1 MPYLGGVAD
10 RQRLATKMKLPCNR
24 TFAAL
29 AKLATSG
36 ATNGN
41 LPVRRGADRH
51 WNDKGALRMNLG
63 MRLRGG
69 WFAALIMFATPV
81 AAMLAVMLVSPP
93 AAAQTVSSIQV
104 EGNRR
109 VEVETIRSYFKPGPG
124 GRLDQPAIDDG
135 LKALIETGLF
145 QDVRI
150 STSGGRL
157 VVTVVENPVIGRVAF
172 EGNKK
177 IKDDQLSA
185 EVQSKPRG
193 TLSRP
198 MVQADAQRIAEIY
211 RRSGRYDVRVNP
223 EIIEQPNNRVDLVF
237 TIIEGSK
244 TGIKSIEFI
253 GNYTYSSYRLKD
265 IIKTHESNLLSF
277 LGGGDT
283 YDPDRVE
290 ADRDLIRRYYLK
302 HGFADVQVV
311 AALTEYDPERRGFLV
326 TFKIEEGQQYRVG
339 SVDFQ
344 SSIAT
349 LDANALRSFSRV
361 NVGSL
366 YNAEAL
372 EKSVEEMQIEA
383 SRRGY
388 AFAIV
393 RPRGDR
399 NFEAHTVSIV
409 FAIDEGPR
417 TYIERINVRGN
428 TRTRDYVIRREFDI
442 SEGDAYNRALVDR
455 AERRLKNLDFF
466 KNVKITTEPGSS
478 SDRVILIVD
487 LEEKSTGDFSVSG
500 GYSTSDGA
508 LGEVSISER
517 NFLGRGLFAKAAL
530 TYGQYA
536 RGVSLSFVEPYLLDY
551 RVALGLDVFYREQ
564 LPNNYISYGTKTLG
578 FSPRLGFALR
588 EDLSLQLRYSIYQQ
602 QISLPGYLA
611 NCNNN
616 PANSLLAFNPSP
628 AWVNANGAAAAV
640 ALGATDTS
648 GVGLW
653 CYSDGEASLP
663 VRRELQS
670 GKTLTSAIGYS
681 LNYNTLDNNK
691 NPTDGLLVDFKQD
704 FAGVGGDVTY
714 LKSQIDAKYYTPL
727 VADIVGLIHVQSGIL
742 NGLGNGGLRM
752 LDHFQM
758 GPNLVRGFAPNGI
771 GPRDINPFGTMDAL
785 GGTKYWGASA
795 ELQMP
800 FWFLPREVGLKGAIY
815 ADAGG
820 LYDYKGPTTWITT
833 GELTTPANSNCVR
846 PTTVPLSPGTCTGLV
861 YDNGNTVR
869 SSVGVGLIWASPFG
883 PLRFDYAVPLTK
895 GPFDRVQQF
904 KFGGGTS
911 F

>member
-1 MPYLGGVAD
+1 
-10 RQRLATKMKLPCNR
+10 
-24 TFAAL
+24 
-29 AKLATSG
+29 
-36 ATNGN
+36 
-41 LPVRRGADRH
+41 
-51 WNDKGALRMNLG
+51 
-63 MRLRGG
+63 
-69 WFAALIMFATPV
+69 
-81 AAMLAVMLVSPP
+81 
-93 AAAQTVSSIQV
+93 VSSIQV

-109 VEVETIRSYFKPGPG
+109 VELETIRSYFKPGPG
-124 GRLDQPAIDDG
+124 GRLDQAAIDDG

-145 QDVRI
+145 QDVKI
-150 STSGGRL
+150 NSAGGRL
-157 VVTVVENPVIGRVAF
+157 LVTVVENPVIGRVAF

-177 IKDDQLSA
+177 VKDEQLSA
-185 EVQSKPRG
+185 EIQSKPRG

-198 MVQADAQRIAEIY
+198 MVQSDAQRIAEIY
-211 RRSGRYDVRVNP
+211 RRSGRYDVHVNP
-223 EIIEQPNNRVDLVF
+223 EIIEQPNNRVDLIF
-237 TIIEGSK
+237 TITEGPK
-244 TGIKSIEFI
+244 TGVKSIEFI
-253 GNYTYSSYRLKD
+253 GNTTYSSYRLKD
-265 IIKTHESNLLSF
+265 VIKTHESNLLSF
-277 LGGGDT
+277 LASGDV

-290 ADRDLIRRYYLK
+290 ADRDLIRRFYLK

-311 AALTEYDPERRGFLV
+311 AALTEYDPERKGFLV
-326 TFKIEEGQQYRVG
+326 TFKIEEGQQYRVAA
-339 SVDFQ
+339 VDFQ

-349 LDANALRSFSRV
+349 LNGNDLRSFSRV
-361 NVGSL
+361 NIGSL

-399 NFEAHTVSIV
+399 NFENRTVSIV
-409 FAIDEGPR
+409 FSIDEGPR

-455 AERRLKNLDFF
+455 AERRLKNLDYF
-466 KNVKITTEPGSS
+466 KTVKITTEPGSS

-500 GYSTSDGA
+500 GYSTTDGA
-508 LGEVSISER
+508 LAEISVSER
-517 NFLGRGLFAKAAL
+517 NFLGRGLFAKASV

-536 RGVSLSFVEPYLLDY
+536 RGYSLSFVEPYLLDY
-551 RVALGLDVFYREQ
+551 RVALGLDLFQRQQ
-564 LPNNYISYGTKTLG
+564 LANSFISYGTKTLG

-602 QISLPGYLA
+602 EISLPSFLA

-616 PANSLLAFNPSP
+616 PGNGLLAFNPSP
-628 AWVNANGAAAAV
+628 AWVNANGAAAAT
-640 ALGATDTS
+640 ALGAVDST
-648 GVGLW
+648 GLGLW
-653 CYSDGEASLP
+653 CYADGEASLP
-663 VRRELQS
+663 VRKELAS
-670 GKTLTSAIGYS
+670 GKTLTSSLGYS
-681 LNYNTLDNNK
+681 LDYNTLDNNK
-691 NPTDGLLVDFKQD
+691 NPTDGLLIDFKQD
-704 FAGVGGDVTY
+704 FAGVGGDVSY
-714 LKSQIDAKYYTPL
+714 LKSAVDAKYYTPL
-727 VADIVGLIHVQSGIL
+727 VSDIVGLAHIQGGIL
-742 NGLGNGGLRM
+742 NKVGNTELRM
-752 LDHFQM
+752 LDQFQM

-771 GPRDINPFGTMDAL
+771 GPRDINPYGTQDAL
-785 GGTKYWGASA
+785 GGTKYWGASY

-800 FWFLPREVGLKGAIY
+800 FWFLPKEVGLKGAVY

-820 LYDYKGPTTWITT
+820 LFDYQGPTSWAAT
-833 GELTTPANSNCVR
+833 GEVNVPGCTP
-846 PTTVPLSPGTCTGLV
+846 PTPQPAPNPGTCLGLQ
-861 YDNGNTVR
+861 YDKGNTVR

-895 GPFDRVQQF
+895 GRFDRVQQF

>member
-1 MPYLGGVAD
+1 
-10 RQRLATKMKLPCNR
+10 
-24 TFAAL
+24 
-29 AKLATSG
+29 
-36 ATNGN
+36 
-41 LPVRRGADRH
+41 
-51 WNDKGALRMNLG
+51 MNVG
-63 MRLRGG
+63 MRVRGG
-69 WFAALIMFATPV
+69 MLAALIMLATPV
-81 AAMLAVMLVSPP
+81 AATLVASP
-93 AAAQTVSSIQV
+93 AFAQAVSSIQV

-124 GRLDQPAIDDG
+124 GRLDQARIDDG

-150 STSGGRL
+150 SQPGGRL
-157 VVTVVENPVIGRVAF
+157 VVTVVENPVIGRIAF

-177 IKDDQLSA
+177 VKDEQLSA
-185 EVQSKPRG
+185 EIQSKPRG

-198 MVQADAQRIAEIY
+198 MVQSDAQRIAEIY
-211 RRSGRYDVRVNP
+211 RRSGRYDIRVNP

-237 TIIEGSK
+237 TITEGGK
-244 TGIKSIEFI
+244 TGVKSVEFV
-253 GNYTYSSYRLKD
+253 GNSAYSSYRLKD

-277 LGGGDT
+277 LGGADV

-290 ADRDLIRRYYLK
+290 ADRDLIRRFYLK

-311 AALTEYDPERRGFLV
+311 AALTEYDPEKKGFLV
-326 TFKIEEGQQYRVG
+326 TFKIEEGQQYRVAT
-339 SVDFQ
+339 VNFA
-344 SSIAT
+344 SSIGT
-349 LDANALRSFSRV
+349 LDGNSLSSFSRV
-361 NVGSL
+361 YVGSL

-399 NFEAHTVSIV
+399 NFEAHTVSIT

-466 KNVKITTEPGSS
+466 KSVKITTEPGSS
-478 SDRVILIVD
+478 SDRVVLVVD

-500 GYSTSDGA
+500 GYSTTDGA
-508 LGEVSISER
+508 LAEVSISER
-517 NFLGRGLFAKAAL
+517 NFLGRGLFAKASV

-536 RGVSLSFVEPYLLDY
+536 RGYSLSLVEPYLLDY
-551 RVALGLDVFYREQ
+551 RVALGLDFFQRQQ
-564 LPNNYISYGTKTLG
+564 LANNFISYGTKTLG
-578 FSPRLGFALR
+578 FSPRLGFGLR

-602 QISLPGYLA
+602 EIQLPGNLA

-616 PANSLLAFNPSP
+616 PANGLLAFNPSP
-628 AWVNANGAAAAV
+628 AFVAANGPGGAV
-640 ALGATDTS
+640 DAS

-663 VRRELQS
+663 VRKELQA
-670 GKTLTSAIGYS
+670 GKTLTSAVGYS

-714 LKSQIDAKYYTPL
+714 LKSAVDAKYYAPL
-727 VADIVGLIHVQSGIL
+727 VADIVGLIHVQAGIL
-742 NGLGNGGLRM
+742 NSVGSDIRM

-771 GPRDINPFGTMDAL
+771 GPRDLNPFGTNDAL

-800 FWFLPREVGLKGAIY
+800 FWFLPKEVGLKGSVY
-815 ADAGG
+815 ADAGS
-820 LYDYKGPTTWITT
+820 LYDYKGPTSWAQT
-833 GELTTPANSNCVR
+833 GEVNLPGCVPSTR
-846 PTTVPLSPGTCTGLV
+846 NPVSAGTCTGLIF
-861 YDNGNTVR
+861 DNGNVVR
-869 SSVGVGLIWASPFG
+869 TSVGVGLIWASPFG

-895 GPFDRVQQF
+895 GANDRVQEF